1 MKSIKRKVWFSI
13 LGVTLL
19 VLGCL
24 WFFQVALLD
33 KFYLAGKQREM
44 MSSTKEIIS
53 VLQDESQ
60 NNLQVER
67 IRSICAER
75 NLCVEV
81 YDTYSHS
88 RVQFTPLGS
97 GNLLNSAFDRA
108 RIYIRLQA
116 NGSGSFLEE
125 THFSEYN
132 REFSL
137 IATNQP
143 LGGGAYILMVASEL
157 APVNE
162 AVQTIRSQ
170 LILLSIGLIFLAS
183 LAATILARY
192 LTKSI
197 LQISH
202 AAREV
207 AKGNLSVTVNVR
219 AKDEL
224 GMLADDFNLMT
235 REINRANQL
244 QRELVANVSHDIR
257 TPLTMIKGYAE
268 MIRDLTGENREKR
281 EQQLDIIIDE
291 SDRLNGLANDI
302 LDLSKL
308 QAGQQKLDYRAFDL
322 GLKLRDMMRRYDL
335 LTESEGFHF
344 TLEASE
350 HLLVWA
356 DEIKMEQV
364 LYNILNN
371 AINHT
376 GADKKVH
383 VKLTDRGN
391 TAKVSISD
399 TGAGI
404 HPEDIPLIWER
415 YYKPYKKGDRKG
427 MGTGLGLSIVKA
439 ILVAHEVDYGVESEL
454 EHGTT
459 FWFEMQKLP
468 PQLPE
473 PPAHA

>member
-13 LGVTLL
+13 LGVTA
-19 VLGCL
+19 VVIGCL
-24 WFFQVALLD
+24 WFFQVLLLD

-44 MSSTKEIIS
+44 MDSTKEIVSIIGD
-53 VLQDESQ
+53 QESDSM
-60 NNLQVER
+60 QVELVR
-67 IRSICAER
+67 ICAER
-75 NLCVEV
+75 NLCIEL
-81 YDTYSHS
+81 YDMYTRS
-88 RVQFTPLGS
+88 RLQFTPRGS
-97 GNLLNSAFDRA
+97 SNLLDSNFDRA
-108 RIYIRLQA
+108 RIYIQLQA
-116 NGSGSFLEE
+116 NGYDSYVEE
-125 THFSEYN
+125 THYSEYN

-137 IATNQP
+137 IATNQT
-143 LGGGAYILMVASEL
+143 LGSGGYILMVASEL
-157 APVNE
+157 APVQE

-170 LILLSIGLIFLAS
+170 LILLSIGLILLAS

-207 AKGNLSVTVNVR
+207 AKGNLEITVDVR
-219 AKDEL
+219 SGDEL
-224 GMLADDFNLMT
+224 GMLAEDFNLMT
-235 REINRANQL
+235 REISRVNQL

-268 MIRDLTGENREKR
+268 IIRDLTGNNPEKR
-281 EQQLDIIIDE
+281 EQQLEIIIDE

-308 QAGQQKLDYRAFDL
+308 QAGQQKLTYASFDL
-322 GLKLRDMMRRYDL
+322 GVKLRDIIRRYDL
-335 LTESEGFHF
+335 LTESEGFAF
-344 TLEASE
+344 SLEAPE
-350 HLLVWA
+350 HLIVWA

-371 AINHT
+371 AVNHT
-376 GADKKVH
+376 GEDKHIV

-391 TAKVSISD
+391 TAKVSIID

-404 HPEDIPLIWER
+404 HPEDLPLIWDR
-415 YYKPYKKGDRKG
+415 YYKPYKKSDRKG

-439 ILVAHEVDYGVESEL
+439 ILVAHQVDYGVDSTL
-454 EHGTT
+454 EKGTT

-473 PPAHA
+473 SAE